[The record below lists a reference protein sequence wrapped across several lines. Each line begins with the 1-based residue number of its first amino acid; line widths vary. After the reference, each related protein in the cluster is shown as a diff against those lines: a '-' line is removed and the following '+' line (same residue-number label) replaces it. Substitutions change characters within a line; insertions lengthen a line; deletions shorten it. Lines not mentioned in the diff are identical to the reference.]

1 MIEDYTEGTGTA
13 VVGGT
18 EQRASR
24 SLVAL
29 LWPIALVGALLSL
42 IPLWLGDSRVMM
54 GVAVLGLT
62 FACYAVGFNLIF
74 GSTGQLFLCVG
85 ALAGIGGYGSAIL
98 ADRVGL
104 PLLLSILLAT
114 LASSVFGGLL
124 SWIAVRRSLGVIF
137 TGIIT
142 LIFSLVFGNLLLGAA
157 GVTGGDGGFH
167 IQTGADTFLRQT
179 IPPYYLMLALVLIFL
194 LTHGLL
200 RRSHIGWAFRALRD
214 DEVAAELAGVNVA
227 RYRVIAA
234 LIGAA
239 MLGLAGSLFAFTEG
253 TISPTTYGFAQVDV
267 ETMVMLAFGG
277 IGTLFGPVLG
287 AVVFTVI
294 NELIQDLGQLR
305 LLVYGA
311 LIIALFL
318 WVPRGIIP
326 TLGDLIRR
334 RKRVKLGENEAEGVG
349 CGRTVTS
356 PSLDMSSCS
365 RRPSRRAPA
374 SSPMF
379 SR

>member
-24 SLVAL
+24 SLPAL

-104 PLLLSILLAT
+104 PLLLSVLLAT
-114 LASSVFGGLL
+114 LASGVLGGLL

-194 LTHGLL
+194 STHGLL

-234 LIGAA
+234 VIGAA

-287 AVVFTVI
+287 AAVFTFI

-334 RKRVKLGENEAEGVG
+334 RNE
-349 CGRTVTS
+349 
-356 PSLDMSSCS
+356 
-365 RRPSRRAPA
+365 
-374 SSPMF
+374 
-379 SR
+379 

>member
-1 MIEDYTEGTGTA
+1 M
-13 VVGGT
+13 
-18 EQRASR
+18 
-24 SLVAL
+24 
-29 LWPIALVGALLSL
+29 
-42 IPLWLGDSRVMM
+42 
-54 GVAVLGLT
+54 
-62 FACYAVGFNLIF
+62 
-74 GSTGQLFLCVG
+74 
-85 ALAGIGGYGSAIL
+85 
-98 ADRVGL
+98 
-104 PLLLSILLAT
+104 
-114 LASSVFGGLL
+114 
-124 SWIAVRRSLGVIF
+124 RRS
-137 TGIIT
+137 
-142 LIFSLVFGNLLLGAA
+142 
-157 GVTGGDGGFH
+157 
-167 IQTGADTFLRQT
+167 
-179 IPPYYLMLALVLIFL
+179 Y
-194 LTHGLL
+194 
-200 RRSHIGWAFRALRD
+200 IGWAFRALRD

-234 LIGAA
+234 GIGAA

-334 RKRVKLGENEAEGVG
+334 RK
-349 CGRTVTS
+349 
-356 PSLDMSSCS
+356 
-365 RRPSRRAPA
+365 
-374 SSPMF
+374 
-379 SR
+379 

>member
-167 IQTGADTFLRQT
+167 IQAGADTFLRQT

-227 RYRVIAA
+227 LYRVTAA
-234 LIGAA
+234 VIGAA
-239 MLGLAGSLFAFTEG
+239 MLGLAGSLFALTEG

-287 AVVFTVI
+287 AAVFTVI

-326 TLGDLIRR
+326 TMGDLIRR
-334 RKRVKLGENEAEGVG
+334 RNE
-349 CGRTVTS
+349 
-356 PSLDMSSCS
+356 
-365 RRPSRRAPA
+365 
-374 SSPMF
+374 
-379 SR
+379 

>member
-24 SLVAL
+24 SLLAL
-29 LWPIALVGALLSL
+29 IWPIALVGALLSL

-54 GVAVLGLT
+54 GVSILGLT

-104 PLLLSILLAT
+104 PLLLSVLLAT
-114 LASSVFGGLL
+114 LASSLIGGLL

-142 LIFSLVFGNLLLGAA
+142 LIFSLVFGNLILGAA

-167 IQTGADTFLRQT
+167 VQTGADTFLRQT

-214 DEVAAELAGVNVA
+214 DEVAAELAGVDVS
-227 RYRVIAA
+227 RYRVYAA

-239 MLGLAGSLFAFTEG
+239 MLGLSGSLFAVTEG

-267 ETMVMLAFGG
+267 ETLVMLAFGG

-287 AVVFTVI
+287 AVVITII
-294 NELIQDLGQLR
+294 NELILDLGQLR

-326 TLGDLIRR
+326 TLGDLLRR
-334 RKRVKLGENEAEGVG
+334 RR
-349 CGRTVTS
+349 S
-356 PSLDMSSCS
+356 PA
-365 RRPSRRAPA
+365 RREE
-374 SSPMF
+374 
-379 SR
+379 

>member
-24 SLVAL
+24 SLLAL

-167 IQTGADTFLRQT
+167 IQTGADTFLRET

-234 LIGAA
+234 VIGAA

-287 AVVFTVI
+287 AAVFTVI

-334 RKRVKLGENEAEGVG
+334 RNE
-349 CGRTVTS
+349 
-356 PSLDMSSCS
+356 
-365 RRPSRRAPA
+365 
-374 SSPMF
+374 
-379 SR
+379 

>member
-24 SLVAL
+24 SLPAL

-104 PLLLSILLAT
+104 PLLLSVLLAT
-114 LASSVFGGLL
+114 LASSVLGGLL

-234 LIGAA
+234 VIGAA

-253 TISPTTYGFAQVDV
+253 TISPSTYGFAQVDV

-287 AVVFTVI
+287 AAVFTVI

-334 RKRVKLGENEAEGVG
+334 RNE
-349 CGRTVTS
+349 
-356 PSLDMSSCS
+356 
-365 RRPSRRAPA
+365 
-374 SSPMF
+374 
-379 SR
+379 

>member
-167 IQTGADTFLRQT
+167 IQAGADTFLRQT

-234 LIGAA
+234 VIGAA

-287 AVVFTVI
+287 AAVFTVI

-334 RKRVKLGENEAEGVG
+334 RNE
-349 CGRTVTS
+349 
-356 PSLDMSSCS
+356 
-365 RRPSRRAPA
+365 
-374 SSPMF
+374 
-379 SR
+379 